1 MVRRSASQ
9 HVTGR
14 PKKRRS
20 PERFSRLGKRIIAL
34 GDKQLA
40 IGRILGVTQQTVSK
54 KLLGETGISIVDLE
68 MLAVHYDVHISY
80 FFEDWTP
87 PTRKIRPKRRH
98 GPRRP
103 GK

>member
-1 MVRRSASQ
+1 MARRSADE
-9 HVTGR
+9 HVSPLGS
-14 PKKRRS
+14 KRGPNRQYT
-20 PERFSRLGKRIIAL
+20 RLGRRIVAL

-40 IGRILGVTQQTVSK
+40 IGRVLGVTQQTVSK

-68 MLAVHYDVHISY
+68 MLAVHYGVHMTY

-98 GPRRP
+98 GPR
-103 GK
+103 K